1 MFCKIK
7 YSWIVLV
14 LTIYFSVVTAQYED
28 VRCKCVCPS
37 VTPANTSTGARTSGR
52 TIFVKSFHEPS
63 RCKCDNVVD
72 QRVRDA
78 QNGFCERCDCQ
89 WQRRN
94 TMTIKVVVMFIIC
107 VVSLLVL
114 YMLFLMCLD
123 PLMTKRPTAYA
134 EQRNEEVNLDA
145 QSVDHPPTTPPLVT
159 ISDGSSVMSRVRHQV
174 RGEQQR
180 WKGAVQEQRKHI
192 YDHHTMLN

>member
-1 MFCKIK
+1 
-7 YSWIVLV
+7 
-14 LTIYFSVVTAQYED
+14 
-28 VRCKCVCPS
+28 
-37 VTPANTSTGARTSGR
+37 
-52 TIFVKSFHEPS
+52 
-63 RCKCDNVVD
+63 VVD
-72 QRVRDA
+72 QRVLEAEYRI
-78 QNGFCERCDCQ
+78 CERCDCQ

-94 TMTIKVVVMFIIC
+94 TMTIKVVVLFIIC
-107 VVSLLVL
+107 IVSLLVL

-123 PLMTKRPTAYA
+123 PLMTRRSAAYT
-134 EQRNEEVNLDA
+134 EQHNEEVSVDA
-145 QSVDHPPTTPPLVT
+145 QSVDRQPAAPPLVT